1 MPAPTCRL
9 PVTLG
14 GGMTIENGS
23 AAARWGRPA
32 RNAPVCSQRAE
43 TRRSIAAKS
52 NDLSIIGDQSTLRA
66 RQRTVDWKAFLA
78 GSLAARVENR
88 EEALTLSRRRKS
100 TREAGPE
107 ASRKWS
113 DPVEGRPPTWIGF
126 RDKWIGFRPNSTRL
140 YKTQHSRYINQ
151 NVINSNQRS
160 NGREARQPDMTLR
173 HSGLLTVEG

>member
-1 MPAPTCRL
+1 MSCKVLLSAWPTCRL

-32 RNAPVCSQRAE
+32 RNVPVCSQRAE
-43 TRRSIAAKS
+43 TRRSIAAK
-52 NDLSIIGDQSTLRA
+52 LRA

-78 GSLAARVENR
+78 GSLAARAENR

-107 ASRKWS
+107 ASRSWR

-126 RDKWIGFRPNSTRL
+126 RDKWIGFRANST
-140 YKTQHSRYINQ
+140 RYINQ
-151 NVINSNQRS
+151 NIQ
-160 NGREARQPDMTLR
+160 GI
-173 HSGLLTVEG
+173 